1 MSQQKETGVC
11 KWFNVQK
18 GFGFITPD
26 TGGDDLFVH
35 QTAIHAEG
43 FRSLEEGEKVEY
55 DREMNHE
62 KGKAK
67 AVNVTGPGGQYVKG
81 AQRQPRPE
89 FGQQQGFQGQQRGFS
104 GNNRG
109 YNNQR
114 GNSRGYQDRNQGYD
128 QGQGFGRS
136 AGQQQ
141 GWNQGNQG
149 YGQPQQGYGQ
159 QQQYGQN
166 QGY

>member
-81 AQRQPRPE
+81 AQRQPRQD
-89 FGQQQGFQGQQRGFS
+89 F
-104 GNNRG
+104 G
-109 YNNQR
+109 YNNR
-114 GNSRGYQDRNQGYD
+114 GNSRGYNDRNQGYD
-128 QGQGFGRS
+128 QGFQGRN
-136 AGQQQ
+136 AGQN
-141 GWNQGNQG
+141 WNNQGNQG
-149 YGQPQQGYGQ
+149 YGQPYGNQ
-159 QQQYGQN
+159 QQSYGN
-166 QGY
+166 NNGY

>member
-81 AQRQPRPE
+81 AQRQPRQD
-89 FGQQQGFQGQQRGFS
+89 FGNSGFGNRGFN
-104 GNNRG
+104 NNRG
-109 YNNQR
+109 YNNR
-114 GNSRGYQDRNQGYD
+114 GNSRGYNDRNQGYD
-128 QGQGFGRS
+128 QGFQGQNAGRN
-136 AGQQQ
+136 
-141 GWNQGNQG
+141 WNNQGNQG
-149 YGQPQQGYGQ
+149 YGQPYGNQ
-159 QQQYGQN
+159 QQSYGN
-166 QGY
+166 NNGY

>member
-81 AQRQPRPE
+81 AQRQPRQD
-89 FGQQQGFQGQQRGFS
+89 FGNNGFSGNRGFN

-109 YNNQR
+109 YNNR
-114 GNSRGYQDRNQGYD
+114 GNSRGYNDRNQGYGD
-128 QGQGFGRS
+128 QQGFQGRNAGQG
-136 AGQQQ
+136 
-141 GWNQGNQG
+141 WNNQGNQG
-149 YGQPQQGYGQ
+149 YGQQPQYGQ
-159 QQQYGQN
+159 QGQSYN